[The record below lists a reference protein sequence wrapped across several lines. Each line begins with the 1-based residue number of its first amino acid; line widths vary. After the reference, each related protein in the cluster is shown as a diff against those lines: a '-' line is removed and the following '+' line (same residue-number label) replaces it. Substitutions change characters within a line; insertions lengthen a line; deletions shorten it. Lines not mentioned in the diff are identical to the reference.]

1 MYSDCCGA
9 EASYL
14 SDELCGEC
22 LEHTCFNE
30 IEEQIDMK
38 KLIHNY
44 LVKKSIKPYK
54 LVPLSTGVIVEHY
67 RNGKLKTEYYG
78 LVQPTRIRRL

>member
-22 LEHTCFNE
+22 LEHAEFNE
-30 IEEQIDMK
+30 
-38 KLIHNY
+38 
-44 LVKKSIKPYK
+44 
-54 LVPLSTGVIVEHY
+54 
-67 RNGKLKTEYYG
+67 
-78 LVQPTRIRRL
+78 

>member
-14 SDELCGEC
+14 SDGLCGEC

-30 IEEQIDMK
+30 LEE
-38 KLIHNY
+38 
-44 LVKKSIKPYK
+44 
-54 LVPLSTGVIVEHY
+54 
-67 RNGKLKTEYYG
+67 
-78 LVQPTRIRRL
+78 